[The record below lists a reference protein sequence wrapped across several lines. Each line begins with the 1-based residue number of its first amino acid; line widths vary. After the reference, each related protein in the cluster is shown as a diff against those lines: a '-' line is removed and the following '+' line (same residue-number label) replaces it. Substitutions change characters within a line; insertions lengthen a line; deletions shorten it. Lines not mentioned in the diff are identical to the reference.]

1 MKRILFAF
9 LFLFSCALTGC
20 TERLSA
26 EEDVLS
32 AVSEEIA
39 DLEELESRI
48 EELCEGEGAV
58 HEENRKMIAAVG
70 KKFEEAKAEME
81 KNQEELRQSWAAL
94 PEDVAVK
101 LLQRLVED
109 PELKI
114 SSVRSLCPEN
124 ISLTDFL
131 KMVNVGK
138 RCAPAIRE
146 YIFAEAANDKA
157 KELGDTFVATS
168 LAGLEQAVDEKKAEI
183 LLKLMEDCPGY
194 NDMNADFP
202 LEELIPPID
211 ALVEKFGWNEK
222 KVVDAAENFWL
233 TARPCVGPGARMVK
247 TVDGIEYAF
256 RWCPAGT
263 FTMGGTGSDEKPHSV
278 MLTKGFW
285 MLETEVT
292 QAMWKSV
299 MGTTVRQQRDKAD
312 PDWPLRGEGSD
323 YPIYYVNWE
332 ESRTFCEKLSS
343 KLGVQGSL
351 PTEAQ
356 WEYACRAGTTGAYAG
371 DLDAMAWYDSNSGDK
386 THPVG
391 QKKANEWGLKD
402 MHGNVWEW
410 CSDWYASDYYV
421 ESPTSDPTGPN
432 SGSGR
437 VNRGGWDDYAGH
449 CRSAYRYRGAPGFRD
464 YNLGFRIVLAE
475 SDK

>member
-1 MKRILFAF
+1 
-9 LFLFSCALTGC
+9 
-20 TERLSA
+20 
-26 EEDVLS
+26 
-32 AVSEEIA
+32 
-39 DLEELESRI
+39 
-48 EELCEGEGAV
+48 
-58 HEENRKMIAAVG
+58 
-70 KKFEEAKAEME
+70 
-81 KNQEELRQSWAAL
+81 
-94 PEDVAVK
+94 
-101 LLQRLVED
+101 
-109 PELKI
+109 
-114 SSVRSLCPEN
+114 
-124 ISLTDFL
+124 
-131 KMVNVGK
+131 
-138 RCAPAIRE
+138 
-146 YIFAEAANDKA
+146 
-157 KELGDTFVATS
+157 
-168 LAGLEQAVDEKKAEI
+168 
-183 LLKLMEDCPGY
+183 
-194 NDMNADFP
+194 
-202 LEELIPPID
+202 
-211 ALVEKFGWNEK
+211 
-222 KVVDAAENFWL
+222 
-233 TARPCVGPGARMVK
+233 
-247 TVDGIEYAF
+247 
-256 RWCPAGT
+256 
-263 FTMGGTGSDEKPHSV
+263 
-278 MLTKGFW
+278 FW

-432 SGSGR
+432 SGSVR
-437 VNRGGWDDYAGH
+437 VDRGGSWLSNAEL
-449 CRSAYRYRGAPGFRD
+449 CRSAFRFCDEPGYRNFS
-464 YNLGFRIVLAE
+464 LGFRLVLA
-475 SDK
+475 DPAPGK